1 MDESREAPT
10 ETKPVACPAA
20 AAMVERM
27 NAHAGSETTETPR
40 HLHRRFDRMA
50 RLVGDDAMA
59 RLHRARVM
67 VAGLGGVGSFVAES
81 LARSG
86 VGNLALVDFD
96 KVCATNT
103 NRQLQAMKGEIGKP
117 KADVLADRLARVNP
131 QANITTQRTFYD
143 EETAES
149 LFAWAPDF
157 VVDAIDNVTAKCH
170 LLAES
175 RRRDL
180 PVVCST
186 GAAGRIDPTCIRIAD
201 LAETSVDPLA
211 SAVRKVMRKRFGF
224 PAEGSFGIPAVFS
237 VEPAA
242 QPLALAYD
250 GGEGF
255 RCVCP
260 GSKDS
265 PHSCEQRSVIYG
277 TASFVTGVF
286 GLYCASIVV
295 RQLSNK

>member
-1 MDESREAPT
+1 MDETTPT
-10 ETKPVACPAA
+10 DIKPVAGCPAT
-20 AAMVERM
+20 AAMAERIASSG
-27 NAHAGSETTETPR
+27 NHDAAETPLL
-40 HLHRRFDRMA
+40 LHRRFDRMA
-50 RLVGDDAMA
+50 RLVGNDAMT
-59 RLHRARVM
+59 RLHRAKVM
-67 VAGLGGVGSFVAES
+67 VVGLGGVGSFVAES

-86 VGNLALVDFD
+86 IGNLTLVDFD
-96 KVCATNT
+96 KVCTTNT

-117 KADVLADRLARVNP
+117 KADVLAERLAKVNP
-131 QANITTQRTFYD
+131 QSQIAARRTFYN
-143 EETAES
+143 EETADA
-149 LFAWAPDF
+149 LFAENPDF

-170 LLAES
+170 LLAECH
-175 RRRDL
+175 RREI

-186 GAAGRIDPTCIRIAD
+186 GAAGRIDPTAIRIAD

-211 SAVRKVMRKRFGF
+211 SAVRRILRKRFDF
-224 PAEGSFGIPAVFS
+224 PSEGRFGIPAVFS

-242 QPLALAYD
+242 QPLALDYD
-250 GGEGF
+250 GEGGF

-277 TASFVTGVF
+277 TASFITGTF

-295 RQLSNK
+295 RQLSGF